1 MSRKAYLN
9 ISHQGDYILERGI
22 VTIMAMRTVMNRFR
36 LTVGFFSFMLL
47 LTVLF
52 LMACKEN
59 GERVSQGNQPD
70 ETVLT
75 EETGEGDDEGFQEA
89 TDDEENPIFR
99 DFRPD
104 KQNFGDFDVMKKERI
119 IRALVPY
126 SLTFYFVDKGV
137 QHGASYEYLKAFEED
152 LNKKLKTGNLKIHII
167 IIPMSR
173 DQMIPKLVNG
183 YGDLVLGNYTIT
195 EGRLKKVDF
204 SDPVY
209 SGVKEIVVTGPDSP
223 EVKTLDDLSG
233 QEVWVRLSSSY
244 DESLETLNESLRKA
258 GKKPVIIRA
267 ADENLEDE
275 DIMEMVNA
283 GLINFT
289 VVDSHLAE
297 FWTQIFEELEI
308 HPDLALRTDGEIAWM
323 MRKDSPELKKVVNS
337 FINEHKKGTTFGNV
351 LFNRYM
357 KSTDWVDDSLEGE
370 DRERFDSM
378 VEIFKKYAGQYEFDW
393 LLLAAQGYQESQLDQ
408 SKRSPAGAI
417 GVMQLLP
424 STAKDPNVG
433 IHDIEKLENNI
444 HAGTKYLRFMSDR
457 YFDEPD
463 VKPLDR
469 MLFAFASYNAG
480 PRKIARMR
488 ELAERRGLDPDV
500 WFRNVDIVV
509 SDKVGRE
516 TVTYVGNIYKYYIAY
531 EMALERNKKKEAVRQ
546 AQGLEWWSW

>member
-1 MSRKAYLN
+1 MKR
-9 ISHQGDYILERGI
+9 IR
-22 VTIMAMRTVMNRFR
+22 IMTVVSAAFMV
-36 LTVGFFSFMLL
+36 LALFSL
-47 LTVLF
+47 VS
-52 LMACKEN
+52 CKEQE
-59 GERVSQGNQPD
+59 GEVLP
-70 ETVLT
+70 ETRATQAEEVIGT
-75 EETGEGDDEGFQEA
+75 EETGEGEDLGFQEA
-89 TDDEENPIFR
+89 EDDESNIIFKN
-99 DFRPD
+99 FRPD
-104 KQNFGDFDVMKKERI
+104 RQRFGDFDQMKEERI

-137 QHGASYEYLKAFEED
+137 QRGASYEYLKAFEED

-167 IIPMSR
+167 IVPTSR
-173 DQMIPKLVNG
+173 DQVIPKLVNG
-183 YGDLVLGNYTIT
+183 YGDLALGNYTIT

-204 SDPVY
+204 SDPVF

-244 DESLETLNESLRKA
+244 DESLENLNESLRKA
-258 GKKPVIIRA
+258 GKKPVIIMA

-297 FWTQIFEELEI
+297 FWSQIFEDLEI

-357 KSTDWVDDSLEGE
+357 KSTKWVNDSLEGKGQ
-370 DRERFDSM
+370 ERFNSM
-378 VEIFKKYAGQYEFDW
+378 VELFKKYSGQYEFDW
-393 LLLAAQGYQESQLDQ
+393 LMIAAQGYQESGLDQ
-408 SKRSPAGAI
+408 NKRSPSGAV

-433 IHDIEKLENNI
+433 IADIEKLESNI
-444 HAGTKYLRFMSDR
+444 HAGTKYLRFMTDR
-457 YFDEPD
+457 YFDDPDIEPG
-463 VKPLDR
+463 DR

-480 PRKIARMR
+480 PRKIAQMR
-488 ELAERRGLDPDV
+488 ELAERRGLDPNV
-500 WFRNVDIVV
+500 WFRNVDMVV
-509 SDKVGRE
+509 ADKMGRE
-516 TVTYVGNIYKYYIAY
+516 TVTYVGNIYKYYVAY
-531 EMALERNKKKEAVRQ
+531 EMALEQTRKRKEIKEGQ
-546 AQGLEWWSW
+546 AAK

>member
-1 MSRKAYLN
+1 MKR
-9 ISHQGDYILERGI
+9 IRII
-22 VTIMAMRTVMNRFR
+22 TV
-36 LTVGFFSFMLL
+36 VSAAFMLIAL
-47 LTVLF
+47 LSL
-52 LMACKEN
+52 ASCKERD
-59 GERVSQGNQPD
+59 EEVSNGNQP
-70 ETVLT
+70 EEVVLT
-75 EETGEGDDEGFQEA
+75 EESAEQEESVDSDEDDLGFQEA
-89 TDDEENPIFR
+89 QDDESNPIFKS
-99 DFRPD
+99 FRPD
-104 KQNFGDFDVMKKERI
+104 KQRFGDFDIMKKERI

-167 IIPMSR
+167 IIPTSR

-209 SGVKEIVVTGPDSP
+209 LGVKEIVVTGPDSP
-223 EVKTLDDLSG
+223 EVNTLDDLSG

-244 DESLETLNESLRKA
+244 DESLETLNESLKEA
-258 GKKPVIIRA
+258 GKNPVIIRA

-275 DIMEMVNA
+275 DILEMVNA
-283 GLINFT
+283 GLIEFT
-289 VVDSHLAE
+289 VVDSHIAE
-297 FWTQIFEELEI
+297 FWSQVLEDLEI
-308 HPDLALRTDGEIAWM
+308 HYDIALRTDGETAWM
-323 MRKDSPELKKVVNS
+323 MRKESPQLKKLVDG
-337 FINEHKKGTTFGNV
+337 FIGEHKRGTLFGNMIFKKY
-351 LFNRYM
+351 LR
-357 KSTDWVDDSLEGE
+357 STDWVDDSLEGE

-424 STAKDPNVG
+424 STANDPKVG
-433 IHDIEKLENNI
+433 IPDIEKLESNI
-444 HAGTKYLRFMSDR
+444 HAGTKYLRFMVDH
-457 YFDEPD
+457 YFDDPDIEPR
-463 VKPLDR
+463 DR

-480 PRKIARMR
+480 PRKIAQMR
-488 ELAERRGLDPDV
+488 ELAEERGLDPDV

-509 SDKVGRE
+509 SDKIGRE
-516 TVTYVGNIYKYYIAY
+516 TITYVGNIYKYYIAY
-531 EMALERNKKKEAVRQ
+531 EMALERNKKKESVRQ
-546 AQGLEWWSW
+546 AQGLE